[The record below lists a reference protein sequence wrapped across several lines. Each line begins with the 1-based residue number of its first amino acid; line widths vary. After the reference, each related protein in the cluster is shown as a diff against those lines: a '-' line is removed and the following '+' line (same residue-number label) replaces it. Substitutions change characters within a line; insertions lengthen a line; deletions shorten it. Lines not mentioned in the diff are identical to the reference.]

1 MENYTSNN
9 EGLQTSK
16 FQIIIK
22 WVLIAFVASI
32 ASTIMTQVIK
42 GIIDSE
48 TELNVVKIIGF
59 LSVAIIAFSIFSG
72 IKEYRNTVL
81 GDYMTFGK
89 GFRFGMTI
97 SLYLIILNTLF
108 MLIYFNLI
116 IDFDTYIAD
125 QLDTTLKTI
134 NAKKQNQSEESVKG
148 VINMTKKFMTKEI
161 LIGSSALFA
170 LFMYTIVSLISAA
183 ILKKEIKND

>member
-22 WVLIAFVASI
+22 WVLIALVASI
-32 ASTIMTQVIK
+32 ASTIITQVIK

-81 GDYMTFGK
+81 GDYMTFGQ
-89 GFRFGMTI
+89 GFSFRMTI

-134 NAKKQNQSEESVKG
+134 NAKKQNQSEESVKS

-170 LFMYTIVSLISAA
+170 LFIYTIVSLISAA

>member
-22 WVLIAFVASI
+22 WVLIALVASI
-32 ASTIMTQVIK
+32 ASTIITQVIK
-42 GIIDSE
+42 GRIDSE

-81 GDYMTFGK
+81 GDYMTFGQ
-89 GFRFGMTI
+89 GFKFGMTI
-97 SLYLIILNTLF
+97 SLYLIILNTFLCSF
-108 MLIYFNLI
+108 
-116 IDFDTYIAD
+116 
-125 QLDTTLKTI
+125 
-134 NAKKQNQSEESVKG
+134 
-148 VINMTKKFMTKEI
+148 
-161 LIGSSALFA
+161 
-170 LFMYTIVSLISAA
+170 IS
-183 ILKKEIKND
+183 I

>member
-22 WVLIAFVASI
+22 WVLIALVASI
-32 ASTIMTQVIK
+32 ASTIITQVIK
-42 GIIDSE
+42 GKIDSE

-81 GDYMTFGK
+81 GDYMTFGQ
-89 GFRFGMTI
+89 GFKFGMTI
-97 SLYLIILNTLF
+97 SLYLIILNTFF

-125 QLDTTLKTI
+125 QLDTTLKNI
-134 NAKKQNQSEESVKG
+134 NAKKQNQSEESIKS
-148 VINMTKKFMTKEI
+148 VINRTKKFMTKEI

-170 LFMYTIVSLISAA
+170 LFIYTIVSLISAA